1 MVGEESDWAAI
12 ELPPFCFVVA
22 VADEF
27 GNEIE
32 VDDSCSFSVFTSF
45 SANVARWSRNVKN
58 QEEIRMKIV
67 LQKDTNYA
75 HEMQNV

>member
-27 GNEIE
+27 GNEIV
-32 VDDSCSFSVFTSF
+32 VDDSCSFNVFTSF
-45 SANVARWSRNVKN
+45 SANVARWSRNVN
-58 QEEIRMKIV
+58 NEEIIRLHVV
-67 LQKDTNYA
+67 LSIY
-75 HEMQNV
+75 M